1 MKKKERIFI
10 GVGVHEGV
18 SIGIAHVRKTGIVDI
33 PEYNLK
39 KSDVNPEEARLSHSV
54 TLTKRQVRRLKS
66 RVDSLSGPASK
77 ELTFLL
83 DAYLHM
89 LDDSRLIRGARRRIK
104 EDLINAEAAIRME
117 IALISES
124 FNSMEDAYLAA
135 RLDDINEVGNR
146 LLKNLG
152 KHHARPTTS
161 LPKNSIII
169 ADGLSP
175 ADMAHIDPKSVIG
188 VATMWGGRDGHT
200 AIMAKALML
209 PSVLGAPGLINGV
222 ESGNSI
228 IIDGSAGKIIVE
240 PSQSTLKQY
249 IRHQTDFS
257 SKQRRLSNL
266 KRRPATSH
274 DGTQFSLQANVEL
287 PAEMKTVINSGAEG
301 IGLLRSE
308 FMFMNRETL
317 PSEDEQFEALKP
329 IIQAM
334 NGKTVT
340 IRSLDMGADKQ
351 TNVIHKYRDGATTTA
366 LGLRGIR
373 MSLANP
379 DLLEIQFKAMLRAAA
394 DNPIRILLPMVST
407 VREVNKAREI
417 LKSAATSLKNR
428 KEKISNNLP
437 PLGVMIEVPGA
448 ALAADALAQTSD
460 FFSIGSND
468 LTMYT
473 LAADRANEDVSHLF
487 NPLHTGVLR
496 LIQLTANAALRAR
509 IPVNICGEIAG
520 DPKFT
525 ALLIGL
531 GLRDL
536 SMTPTSI
543 PKVKERI
550 RAMDSTAA
558 ATRANLIL
566 EQIDSNQVINLLED
580 FNSFK

>member
-152 KHHARPTTS
+152 KHHARPITS

>member
-1 MKKKERIFI
+1 MGKKERIFD
-10 GVGVHEGV
+10 GVGVYEGV
-18 SIGIAHVRKTGIVDI
+18 SIGIAHVRKTGIIDI

-39 KSDVNPEEARLSHSV
+39 KSDVIPEAARLSHSV
-54 TLTKRQVRRLKS
+54 ILTKRQVRRLKS
-66 RVDSLSGPASK
+66 RVDRLSGPASK

-89 LDDSRLIRGARRRIK
+89 LDDSRLIRGARRRIE
-104 EDLINAEAAIRME
+104 EDLINAEAAVRME

-135 RLDDINEVGNR
+135 RLDDIHEVGNR

-152 KHHARPTTS
+152 KHHARPITS

-175 ADMAHIDPKSVIG
+175 ADMAHIDPKSVVG

-209 PSVLGAPGLINGV
+209 PSVLGAPNLIDGV

-228 IIDGSAGKIIVE
+228 IIDGSAGKIIVQ
-240 PSQSTLKQY
+240 PSQRTLKKY

-266 KRRPATSH
+266 KSRPAISH

-287 PAEMKTVINSGAEG
+287 PAEMKTVTNSGAEA

-308 FMFMNRETL
+308 FMFMNRDTL

-329 IIQAM
+329 IISAM

-351 TNVIHKYRDGATTTA
+351 TNAINKYRDGATTTA

-373 MSLANP
+373 MSLARP
-379 DLLEIQFKAMLRAAA
+379 DLLEIQFRAMLRAAG
-394 DNPIRILLPMVST
+394 DKPIRILLPMVST
-407 VREVNKAREI
+407 VREVIMARDI
-417 LKSAATSLKNR
+417 LQTALNSLKNR
-428 KEKISNNLP
+428 KEKIPALLP

-448 ALAADALAQTSD
+448 ALAADALAQASD

-487 NPLHTGVLR
+487 DPLHPGVLR
-496 LIQLTANAALRAR
+496 LIQFTANAALRAR

-520 DPKFT
+520 NPQFT

-531 GLRDL
+531 GLREL

-550 RAMDSTAA
+550 RAMDSVAA

-566 EQIDSNQVINLLED
+566 EQVDSGQVMTLLED
-580 FNSFK
+580 FNSLA